1 MIDINHNIPFLWRLS
16 SDNGDGFCMVT
27 MVVPF
32 NQGEERLEHIIE
44 TDVLS
49 FASDIESAQHEEI
62 LEWNEEDISL
72 FLKLISN
79 QRRAGELPAGETVRV
94 DLNDP
99 ETIEIVQIVAAAGF
113 GVVQSAD
120 QILADATGAEQIYT
134 DLELGTRI
142 SLKTL
147 KGYKR
152 GIIVDAEDDD
162 VVCVV
167 MDEITAR
174 VDGEFIEICPYDLLM
189 VKRYQIL
196 HPMYSSDMPS
206 GQDVLH

>member
-49 FASDIESAQHEEI
+49 FASDIENAQSEEI
-62 LEWNEEDISL
+62 LEWNDEDISL
-72 FLKLISN
+72 FLKLVSN
-79 QRRAGELPAGETVRV
+79 QTNAGELPAGETVRV

-99 ETIEIVQIVAAAGF
+99 GTIEIVQIVAAAGF

-120 QILADATGAEQIYT
+120 QILAQTTGTEQVFPN
-134 DLELGTRI
+134 LELGTKV

-152 GIIVDAEDDD
+152 GIIVDAEEED

-167 MDEITAR
+167 MDEITVR

-196 HPMYSSDMPS
+196 HPMYSSEVPS
-206 GQDVLH
+206 GLDVLH

>member
-49 FASDIESAQHEEI
+49 FASDIENAQSEEI

-79 QRRAGELPAGETVRV
+79 QSSTGELPAGETVRV

-120 QILADATGAEQIYT
+120 QILAQTTGTEQLFPN
-134 DLELGTRI
+134 LELGTKV

-152 GIIVDAEDDD
+152 GIIVDAEEED

-167 MDEITAR
+167 MDEITVR

-196 HPMYSSDMPS
+196 HPMYSSETPS
-206 GQDVLH
+206 GLDVLH

>member
-1 MIDINHNIPFLWRLS
+1 
-16 SDNGDGFCMVT
+16 MVT

-49 FASDIESAQHEEI
+49 FASDIENAQSEEI

-79 QRRAGELPAGETVRV
+79 QSSTGELPAGETVRV

-120 QILADATGAEQIYT
+120 QILAQTTGTEQLFPN
-134 DLELGTRI
+134 LELGTKV
-142 SLKTL
+142 SL

-152 GIIVDAEDDD
+152 GIIVDAEEED

-167 MDEITAR
+167 MDEITVR

-196 HPMYSSDMPS
+196 HPMYSSETPS
-206 GQDVLH
+206 GLDVLH

>member
-1 MIDINHNIPFLWRLS
+1 MIDINQNIPFLWRLS

-32 NQGEERLEHIIE
+32 NQGEEHLEHVIE
-44 TDVLS
+44 TNICS
-49 FASDIESAQHEEI
+49 FASDLESAQSEEI
-62 LEWNEEDISL
+62 LEWNEEDINL
-72 FLKLISN
+72 FLKLISR
-79 QRRAGELPAGETVRV
+79 QQTEGQLPPSETVRV

-113 GVVQSAD
+113 GVVQPSE
-120 QILADATGAEQIYT
+120 QILAQSSGTEQVFPT
-134 DLELGTRI
+134 LELGTEI

-152 GIIVDAEDDD
+152 GIIVDAAKDD
-162 VVCVV
+162 VVCV
-167 MDEITAR
+167 MLDEVVIR
-174 VDGEFIEICPYDLLM
+174 VNDEFIEICPHDLIM

-196 HPMYSSDMPS
+196 HPIYSSEVPS

>member
-1 MIDINHNIPFLWRLS
+1 MIDINQNIPFLWRLS

-32 NQGEERLEHIIE
+32 NQGEERLEHVIE
-44 TDVLS
+44 TDIFS
-49 FASDIESAQHEEI
+49 FASDLESAQSEEI
-62 LEWNEEDISL
+62 LEWNEEDINL
-72 FLKLISN
+72 FLKLISK
-79 QRRAGELPAGETVRV
+79 QHTEGQLPSGETVRV

-113 GVVQSAD
+113 GVVQPSE
-120 QILADATGAEQIYT
+120 QILAQASGTEQVFPN
-134 DLELGTRI
+134 LELGTEV
-142 SLKTL
+142 SLNTL

-162 VVCVV
+162 VVCV
-167 MDEITAR
+167 MLDEVAIR
-174 VDGEFIEICPYDLLM
+174 VDGEFIEICPHDLIM

-196 HPMYSSDMPS
+196 DPMYSSEAPK

>member
-1 MIDINHNIPFLWRLS
+1 MRDINQNIPFLWRLS

-49 FASDIESAQHEEI
+49 FASDSMTAESEEV
-62 LEWNEEDISL
+62 LEWNEEDINL

-79 QRRAGELPAGETVRV
+79 QQSEGEFPAGGSVRV

-99 ETIEIVQIVAAAGF
+99 VTIEIVQIVAAAGF
-113 GVVQSAD
+113 GVVQSGD
-120 QILADATGAEQIYT
+120 QVLEQNSGT
-134 DLELGTRI
+134 EQVFPHLEMGTEV
-142 SLKTL
+142 SLKTVS
-147 KGYKR
+147 GYKR
-152 GIIVDAEDDD
+152 GIIVDTEEDD

-167 MDEITAR
+167 LDEIAIR
-174 VDGEFIEICPYDLLM
+174 VDGEFIEICPHDLLM
-189 VKRYQIL
+189 VKRHQIL
-196 HPMYSSDMPS
+196 HPMYSSAAPG

>member
-1 MIDINHNIPFLWRLS
+1 MIDINQNIPFLWRLS

-32 NQGEERLEHIIE
+32 NQGEEQLEHIIE
-44 TDVLS
+44 TDIFS
-49 FASDIESAQHEEI
+49 FASDLESAQSEEI
-62 LEWNEEDISL
+62 LEWNEEDLSL

-79 QRRAGELPAGETVRV
+79 QHSQGQLPPGETVRV

-113 GVVQSAD
+113 GVVQPCE
-120 QILADATGAEQIYT
+120 QILAETTGTEQVFPN
-134 DLELGTRI
+134 LELGTEV

-147 KGYKR
+147 EGYKR
-152 GIIVDAEDDD
+152 GIIVDTEEDD
-162 VVCVV
+162 VVCV
-167 MDEITAR
+167 MLDEVAIR
-174 VDGEFIEICPYDLLM
+174 VDGEFIEICPHDLVM
-189 VKRYQIL
+189 VKRYQVL
-196 HPMYSSDMPS
+196 HPMYSSETPT